1 LLDEIEKAAMEVH
14 DVLLSVLDEGR
25 LTDRFGRT
33 TTFHS
38 AVIVMTSNL
47 GAARAEPIGYGNS
60 IPPDFERIAMTE
72 FRPEFF
78 NRIDA
83 VISFQPLAPETI
95 AALASRE
102 LEALARREGLTKAS
116 LRLTWTDAVIER
128 LVAVGY
134 DPRYGARPLLR
145 AVEHLVVTP
154 LSRWLLANPAASD
167 SALRLE
173 LNGNLEV
180 IVRNS

>member
-1 LLDEIEKAAMEVH
+1 
-14 DVLLSVLDEGR
+14 
-25 LTDRFGRT
+25 
-33 TTFHS
+33 
-38 AVIVMTSNL
+38 
-47 GAARAEPIGYGNS
+47 
-60 IPPDFERIAMTE
+60 MTE

-102 LEALARREGLTKAS
+102 LEALARREGLTKAR

-154 LSRWLLANPAASD
+154 LSRWLLANPAAGD